1 MEELARFDT
10 YLEML
15 DPMRGGYRCVMYD
28 KELVDTFPKKSR
40 TRIILDIDNGT
51 IQVQA
56 GIQSFGGGKYF
67 SMIGKTKLNGHTY
80 EQGKAISVV
89 VYLDSNPLGV
99 EIPEVIEALLEQDE
113 LIKRVWE
120 KLTDGRKRTICH
132 TVHRIKNMDKQ
143 VDKCLVFFEE
153 EREKLVDRGKW

>member
-1 MEELARFDT
+1 MEELARFNT

-28 KELVDTFPKKSR
+28 KALVDTFPKKSK
-40 TRIILDIDNGT
+40 TRIILDIDDGN

-67 SMIGKTKLNGHTY
+67 SMIGRPNLADTPTS
-80 EQGKAISVV
+80 KAKPFQSSFIWIQTHWGWKSQKWWR
-89 VYLDSNPLGV
+89 YSSK
-99 EIPEVIEALLEQDE
+99 QDE
-113 LIKRVWE
+113 IIARVWS

-132 TVHRIKNMDKQ
+132 TVHRIKNIDKQ
-143 VDKCLVFFEE
+143 VEKCLNFFEE
-153 EREKLVDRGKW
+153 EREKLADRGKW

>member
-28 KELVDTFPKKSR
+28 EELVDTFPKKSK
-40 TRIILDIDNGT
+40 TRIILDIDDGN
-51 IQVQA
+51 IHVQA

-80 EQGKAISVV
+80 EQGQSHLSC
-89 VYLDSNPLGV
+89 YLFGSKPVGGGNTRSGGGTPRARRDYCSR
-99 EIPEVIEALLEQDE
+99 LEQ
-113 LIKRVWE
+113 
-120 KLTDGRKRTICH
+120 TH
-132 TVHRIKNMDKQ
+132 
-143 VDKCLVFFEE
+143 
-153 EREKLVDRGKW
+153 

>member
-28 KELVDTFPKKSR
+28 KELVDTFPKKSK
-40 TRIILDIDNGT
+40 TRIILDIDDGN
-51 IQVQA
+51 IHVQA

-80 EQGKAISVV
+80 EQGQAISVV
-89 VYLDSNPLGV
+89 IYLDPNPLGV
-99 EIPEVIEALLEQDE
+99 EIPEVVEVLLEQDE
-113 LIKRVWE
+113 IIARVWS

-132 TVHRIKNMDKQ
+132 TVHRIKNIDKQ